1 MLDPQFCKIYA
12 SARNAGYGDLDMTG
26 TLIKIAGADLATT
39 LTRATLPPEAQA
51 PLGDCAEIGNAL
63 DRLEAAGFAP
73 EAVRVLAH
81 ALPKREGVWWAC
93 MCATSTA
100 PEDLC
105 ESDRLAEETAE
116 LWVRRQTDDLRR
128 AAMLHAEVGGFM
140 TAEAWTGIAAFWSGD
155 SLAPLGERPIP
166 PLPEQTGTAVAAAVM
181 LASVRGDGAQYAARL
196 KRFLESGRDIASGGV
211 GRMQPQTG

>member
-1 MLDPQFCKIYA
+1 
-12 SARNAGYGDLDMTG
+12 MTG
-26 TLIKIAGADLATT
+26 TLIKLAGADLATT
-39 LTRATLPPEAQA
+39 VMRATLPPEAEA
-51 PLGDCAEIGNAL
+51 PLGDCAEIGSVL
-63 DRLEAAGFAP
+63 DRLEAAGFQP

-100 PEDLC
+100 PQDLS

-128 AAMLHAEVGGFM
+128 AAMAHAEVGGFM

-155 SLAPLGERPIP
+155 SIAPPDERPIP

-196 KRFLESGRDIASGGV
+196 KRFLDSGRDIASGGV
-211 GRMQPQTG
+211 GRLQPETN